1 MPIFDSTPISPIG
14 RRRTGYPALVG
25 LVRNARNEVAA
36 LQRIYLAVDGTAKAA
51 VASPK
56 KMLGKI
62 AGGAVR
68 LAAIG
73 ADGRLGLCE
82 GIETGL
88 AVMTA
93 VPELRSLGDAVDQ
106 PSRAGGRSARSP

>member
-1 MPIFDSTPISPIG
+1 M
-14 RRRTGYPALVG
+14 
-25 LVRNARNEVAA
+25 RNARNEIVA

-51 VASPK
+51 VSSPK
-56 KMLGKI
+56 KMLGKV

-93 VPELRSLGDAVDQ
+93 MPDFAVWATLSTSHLEQVVVPPE
-106 PSRAGGRSARSP
+106 AREITHPRRQ